1 MVESYGILPVKHT
14 IGVHR
19 LRRITSAEVV
29 EHLHALPASTSR
41 NRIKEKPA
49 LETQEPVVRETAIK
63 ELPAPQGIGMA
74 VAFDWGLA
82 VQTALVPI
90 LTLFNQSSLARV
102 PGLNPTLGIVLLF
115 VVAWPVACG
124 MVLFG
129 EMIRSGRN
137 WALRIQI
144 VANALLSLVGIIS
157 LTNLY
162 ESIKVGNF
170 WPFVT
175 EVILVIFSPLIV
187 WRLSRSSTAH
197 WFKLVTAAEAR
208 KRHGGTW
215 VWFIALWGIVGGVLQ
230 TIASMK

>member
-1 MVESYGILPVKHT
+1 MVESYGILPVEHT
-14 IGVHR
+14 IGADC
-19 LRRITSAEVV
+19 LRCVTSAEVV
-29 EHLHALPASTSR
+29 EHLHAFPASTSR
-41 NRIKEKPA
+41 NRIKEILA

-82 VQTALVPI
+82 VQITLVPI
-90 LTLFNQSSLARV
+90 FTLFNQSSLVRV
-102 PGLNPTLGIVLLF
+102 PGLNPTFGTVLLF
-115 VVAWPVACG
+115 VVAWPVAFG
-124 MVLFG
+124 LVLFG

-170 WPFVT
+170 WPLVT

-187 WRLSRSSTAH
+187 WRLSRPSTAH
-197 WFKLVTAAEAR
+197 WFKVVTAAEAR
-208 KRHGGTW
+208 TRHGGAW
-215 VWFIALWGIVGGVLQ
+215 VWFIALWGLVGGVLQ